1 MNSKSSPISA
11 FVLPSALALAFALS
25 LASVGCSKEK
35 STSESLDQLK
45 AETKKVAQ
53 EVDDYTFAHRVEFSG
68 RVQSQ
73 LTAIN
78 MELTE
83 LEARVAKNGGEA
95 KTDAEA
101 RIKLL
106 RNKTS
111 DLGKQIDQLKDAT
124 ESNWDSVKSATKKGL
139 VEIQDQFKQV
149 RQWMSEKI
157 AP

>member
-1 MNSKSSPISA
+1 MNPKTTSIPALILP
-11 FVLPSALALAFALS
+11 FTLVLAVTFS
-25 LASVGCSKEK
+25 LASIGCSKEK

-53 EVDDYTFAHRVEFSG
+53 EVDDYTYGRRAEFSG

-78 MELTE
+78 MELAE

-101 RIKLL
+101 RIKLM
-106 RNKTS
+106 RNKTA
-111 DLGKQIDQLKDAT
+111 DLGKQIDLLKDAT
-124 ESNWDSVKSATKKGL
+124 ESNWDSVKSSTKKGL